1 MRKIAL
7 VPVYNEES
15 TLIEVL
21 EGIIPLVDI
30 LVLVDDGSTDGSLD
44 LARRWAQ
51 DHSNTEILALPHNH
65 GMSTALREGFVH
77 VVELLREGNLHPDD
91 LLVTLDADGQ
101 HDPKG
106 ITAISEH
113 MRTRGLDVALTRRDF
128 VLYPIHKRWGNRL
141 LTLWGRLW
149 SGYAYHDI
157 ESGFRG
163 LRLEVL
169 PPLLEYYAG
178 YRYSCAQEIAI
189 LTARLGF
196 KIDNSFPTEIRR
208 YRSHTALRDVF
219 VNAFWGLWSFVR
231 WLVGWK
237 RHRKTTV
244 ARPVVP
250 TEPV

>member
-7 VPVYNEES
+7 VPVYNEAS

-44 LARRWAQ
+44 LARRWSR
-51 DHSNTEILALPHNH
+51 DHSNMEILALVENH
-65 GMSTALREGFVH
+65 GMSTALREGFAH
-77 VVELLREGNLHPDD
+77 VVELLKGGSVHPDD

-106 ITAISEH
+106 IVALSEY
-113 MRTRGLDVALTRRDF
+113 MRTKGLDVALTRRDF
-128 VLYPIHKRWGNRL
+128 VLYPFHKRWGNRL

-149 SGYAYHDI
+149 SGHEYQDV

-169 PPLLEYYAG
+169 PLLLEYYTG

-196 KIDNSFPTEIRR
+196 KIDNSFPTKIQR

-219 VNAFWGLWSFVR
+219 VNALWGFWAFVR

-237 RHRKTTV
+237 KSRRPAV